1 LSSPRA
7 GDRLTVRAGFV
18 ITGTEVLAGRVRDR
32 NGPWL
37 ADRLAELGIELAH
50 VLITG
55 DRPDDLE
62 SALQFMRDEG
72 AQLVVTSGGLGPTAD
87 DMTAEVVANFAG
99 RSLQLDEA
107 LERRIGEIIARFA
120 RRWRIDADA
129 LRIANRKQAM
139 VPEGAIALDPV
150 GTAPGLVVPANGQL
164 VVVLPGPPR
173 ELQES
178 WAQAVETEPFKAIAA
193 QAPRYRYRML
203 RLFGIPESEIAETLR
218 VAEREVGLDG
228 LEITTC
234 LRRGELEVVVRSDAA
249 ADSGADALTQLI
261 EDRHREAL
269 FSVDGSSIE
278 EQVLQMLGDR
288 TVAVGESCTGGLLST
303 RLTDRPGSSRNFAG
317 GVVAYSNEAKSSL
330 LGVDPDLIE
339 RHGAV
344 SEEVAEAL
352 ARGAIERFDADFGI
366 GLTGIAGPDGGT
378 PEKPVGR
385 VCFSVM
391 ERDGEHI
398 TRALDL
404 PGSRSEVR
412 DRATT
417 VALHLL
423 RRLLAGLPS
432 PV

>member
-1 LSSPRA
+1 V
-7 GDRLTVRAGFV
+7 TVRAGFV

-37 ADRLAELGIELAH
+37 ADRLAEIGVELAH

-55 DRPDDLE
+55 DRPGDLT
-62 SALQFMRDEG
+62 SALEFMRAQG
-72 AQLVVTSGGLGPTAD
+72 ADLVVTSGGLGPTAD

-99 RSLQLDEA
+99 RPLRLDED
-107 LERRIGEIIARFA
+107 LERRIGQIIARFA
-120 RRWRIDADA
+120 RRWRIDAEA
-129 LRIANRKQAM
+129 LAIANRKQAM

-150 GTAPGLVVPANGQL
+150 GTAPGLVVPADGQ
-164 VVVLPGPPR
+164 VVIVLPGPPR

-178 WAQAVETEPFKAIAA
+178 WAQAIETEPFKAVVAR
-193 QAPRYRYRML
+193 APRYRQTML

-218 VAEREVGLDG
+218 IAENEVGLDG

-234 LRRGELEVVVRSDAA
+234 LRRGELEIVVRSDGDTDAA
-249 ADSGADALTQLI
+249 SDALAALI
-261 EDRHREAL
+261 QERHRDAV

-278 EQVLQMLGDR
+278 EQIARSLGDR
-288 TVAVGESCTGGLLST
+288 RLAVGESCTGGLLST
-303 RLTDRPGSSRNFAG
+303 RLTDRPGSSIYFAG
-317 GVVAYSNEAKSSL
+317 GVVAYSNEAKVDL
-330 LGVDPDLIE
+330 LGVDPALIE

-352 ARGAIERFDADFGI
+352 ASGAIERFKADFGI

-378 PEKPVGR
+378 EDKPVGR

-391 ERDGEHI
+391 ERDGAKI
-398 TRALDL
+398 TRSLDV
-404 PGSRSEVR
+404 PGSRADVR
-412 DRATT
+412 DRSTT

-423 RRLLAGLPS
+423 RRLLAGQPA